1 MPGELLT
8 SKTKGPLLLLSMSTP
23 ATDKPRALAALTATD
38 LSFLDKIAFSAV
50 PPWCIFDLKSSPLLI
65 LLIEPI
71 TLPPTTR
78 HRISSPLDSSIN
90 S

>member
-38 LSFLDKIAFSAV
+38 LSFLDRIAFSAD
-50 PPWCIFDLKSSPLLI
+50 PP
-65 LLIEPI
+65 
-71 TLPPTTR
+71 
-78 HRISSPLDSSIN
+78 
-90 S
+90 